1 MAYKKFKGEQMA
13 SIELLNNVDH
23 PGVKIRTERSLQ
35 LGDNQM
41 FCLSFPAEFRTAQAY
56 YPILFY
62 KDGNTGQFMPVLLL
76 GFQTGENLFVN
87 QQGWQVSYLPL
98 DMARQPFTIGLQQG
112 ERVIHLD
119 MAHPRVSSTEGEAL
133 FLELGGHSPYLQQV
147 AAQLE
152 TLHHGMTD
160 ARQFCQQLLAL
171 ELIESFVLDVTLN
184 NGQQHSLHGFYTI
197 NEPRLA
203 QLTGEQLL
211 RLQQTG
217 YLEAIYMMLA
227 SQAQFAR
234 LIGLK
239 NQQRVAN

>member
-1 MAYKKFKGEQMA
+1 MAT
-13 SIELLNNVDH
+13 IELLNNVDH
-23 PGVKIRTERSLQ
+23 LGVKVCTERSAA

-62 KDGNTGQFMPVLLL
+62 KDSNTGQFMPVLLL
-76 GFQTGENLFVN
+76 GFQAGENLFL
-87 QQGWQVSYLPL
+87 QSSGWQAGYIPL
-98 DMARQPFTIGLQQG
+98 DMLRQPFTIGLQNG

-119 MAHPRVSSTEGEAL
+119 TAHPRVNTEHGETL
-133 FLELGGHSPYLQQV
+133 FLEFGGHSAYLQRI

-152 TLHHGMTD
+152 TLHHGITD
-160 ARQFCQQLLAL
+160 AGQFSQQLLEL

-203 QLTGEQLL
+203 QLTAEQLL
-211 RLQQTG
+211 LLQQSG

-227 SQAQFAR
+227 SQSQFAR
-234 LIGLK
+234 LIGFK
-239 NQQRVAN
+239 NQLLEVN

>member
-1 MAYKKFKGEQMA
+1 MAT
-13 SIELLNNVDH
+13 IELLNNIDH
-23 PGVKIRTERSLQ
+23 LDVKISTEHSPQ

-76 GFQTGENLFVN
+76 GFQTGENLFVQ
-87 QQGWQVSYLPL
+87 QQGWQAGYVPL
-98 DMARQPFTIGLQQG
+98 DICREPFTIGLQNG
-112 ERVIHLD
+112 ERVIHINT
-119 MAHPRVSSTEGEAL
+119 AHPRVNTSSGEAL
-133 FLELGGHSPYLQQV
+133 FLQFGGQSPYLQQV
-147 AAQLE
+147 AEQLE
-152 TLHHGMTD
+152 TLHHGLTT
-160 ARQFCQQLLAL
+160 AKQFSQQLLEL

-203 QLTGEQLL
+203 QLSVEQLAQ
-211 RLQQTG
+211 LQQAG

-227 SQAQFAR
+227 SQSQFAR

-239 NQQRVAN
+239 NQLLAGS

>member
-1 MAYKKFKGEQMA
+1 MAT
-13 SIELLNNVDH
+13 IELLNNVDH
-23 PGVKIRTERSLQ
+23 IDVKIRTERSTE

-41 FCLSFPAEFRTAQAY
+41 FCLSFPTEFRAAQAY

-76 GFQTGENLFVN
+76 GFQAGENLFV
-87 QQGWQVSYLPL
+87 QKQGWQAGYVPL
-98 DMARQPFTIGLQQG
+98 DIAREPFTIGMQHG
-112 ERVIHLD
+112 ERVIHLNT
-119 MAHPRVSSTEGEAL
+119 AHPKVSRTSGEAL
-133 FLELGGHSPYLQQV
+133 FLEFGGQSPYLQHV
-147 AAQLE
+147 AEQLE

-160 ARQFCQQLLAL
+160 AKQFSQQLLAL

-203 QLTGEQLL
+203 QLSAEQLMQ
-211 RLQQTG
+211 LQQAG

-227 SQAQFAR
+227 SQSQFAR
-234 LIGLK
+234 LIGFK
-239 NQQRVAN
+239 NQLLEVN

>member
-1 MAYKKFKGEQMA
+1 MAT
-13 SIELLNNVDH
+13 IEILNNVDH
-23 PGVKIRTERSLQ
+23 LGVKIRTEHRPE
-35 LGDNQM
+35 LGGNQM

-76 GFQTGENLFVN
+76 GFQTGENLFLQ
-87 QQGWQVSYLPL
+87 QQGWQAGYVPL
-98 DMARQPFTIGLQQG
+98 DISREPFTIGVQNG

-119 MAHPRVSSTEGEAL
+119 TAHPKVSSADGEAL
-133 FLELGGHSPYLQQV
+133 FLEFGGHSPYLQQV
-147 AAQLE
+147 AEQLE
-152 TLHHGMTD
+152 TLHHGISS
-160 ARQFCQQLLAL
+160 AKHFSEQLLAL

-203 QLTGEQLL
+203 QLSGEQLAQ
-211 RLQQTG
+211 LQKVG

-227 SQAQFAR
+227 SQSQFAR
-234 LIGLK
+234 LISIK
-239 NQQRVAN
+239 NQLLAIN

>member
-1 MAYKKFKGEQMA
+1 MA

-119 MAHPRVSSTEGEAL
+119 TAHPRVSATEGEAL

-152 TLHHGMTD
+152 TLHHGMID
-160 ARQFCQQLLAL
+160 AQQFCQQLLAL

-211 RLQQTG
+211 QLQQTG

>member
-1 MAYKKFKGEQMA
+1 MA
-13 SIELLNNVDH
+13 SIELLNNADH
-23 PGVKIRTERSLQ
+23 IGVKIRTERSPQ

-76 GFQTGENLFVN
+76 GFQAGENLFV
-87 QQGWQVSYLPL
+87 QPQGWQAGYVPL
-98 DMARQPFTIGLQQG
+98 DISREPFTIGLQNG
-112 ERVIHLD
+112 ERVIHIN
-119 MAHPRVSSTEGEAL
+119 MAHPKVSTNNGEAL
-133 FLELGGHSPYLQQV
+133 FLQFGGQSPYLQQV
-147 AAQLE
+147 AEQLE
-152 TLHHGMTD
+152 TLHHGLTN
-160 ARQFCQQLLAL
+160 AKQFSQQLLEL
-171 ELIESFVLDVTLN
+171 ELIESFVLDVRLN

-203 QLTGEQLL
+203 QLSGEQLAQ
-211 RLQQTG
+211 LQQAG

-227 SQAQFAR
+227 SQSQFAR

-239 NQQRVAN
+239 NQLLASS